1 MFAVAVRNAV
11 RRFAGGESVGS
22 LAGSVRMVHVG
33 RKSGKEARELTEE
46 ELERIKAFNDGTY
59 AQPLRF
65 DQDASGGGGVGGGEE
80 GGEGG
85 GKVVVEDDA
94 GNRVAIPELAG
105 KDEVVRV
112 GGYTS
117 RGFNVSGVRVGG
129 GVFLL
134 PSMAMLWDV
143 ESVESLTSDSLILPQ
158 ILIPRMDLLLLGTGK
173 TMARVEDALL
183 DPLRDA
189 GIVVQV
195 MDSAN
200 AAATFNFLAEEGRAV
215 GAALMPIAPFSARK
229 EQEQGQW

>member
-1 MFAVAVRNAV
+1 MGNVWCGCEKCSPEFCGCAADVACG
-11 RRFAGGESVGS
+11 GGE
-22 LAGSVRMVHVG
+22 RE
-33 RKSGKEARELTEE
+33 EARELTEE

-65 DQDASGGGGVGGGEE
+65 DQDASGSVGGGGGGGGGEE
-80 GGEGG
+80 EEER
-85 GKVVVEDDA
+85 GKIVVEDDA

-143 ESVESLTSDSLILPQ
+143 ESVEGLTADSLVLPQ

-183 DPLRDA
+183 DPLRNA

-215 GAALMPIAPFSARK
+215 GAALMPITPFSARR